1 ISGLVQKETDS
12 ALTVRTINDTVVV
25 PLADIEERSLSEVS
39 MMPERLLEP
48 LSQDDVRNLI
58 AYLGSPTQV
67 PLKGPRAPIDEATGK
82 VEGALEG
89 ETLKVLSASSGSARS
104 QPMTNFTADRWSGG
118 NQLWWT
124 GGKPG
129 DRLMLAV
136 PVETA
141 GVYEIELVLTRA
153 RDYGIVQ
160 LSLDDDP
167 LGGPIDL
174 FNAPEVIT
182 T

>member
-1 ISGLVQKETDS
+1 ENIVDPSAVLGKDYRQSVILTTDGRVISGLVQKETDS

-39 MMPERLLEP
+39 MMPERLLDT
-48 LSQDDVRNLI
+48 LSPEDVRNLV

-67 PLKGPRAPIDEATGK
+67 PLKGPRSPIDEATGK
-82 VEGALEG
+82 VADALEG
-89 ETLKVLSASSGSARS
+89 ESLKVLSATAGGARS
-104 QPMTNFTADRWSGG
+104 QPMGNFSADRWSGN

-136 PVETA
+136 PV
-141 GVYEIELVLTRA
+141 
-153 RDYGIVQ
+153 
-160 LSLDDDP
+160 
-167 LGGPIDL
+167 
-174 FNAPEVIT
+174 
-182 T
+182 